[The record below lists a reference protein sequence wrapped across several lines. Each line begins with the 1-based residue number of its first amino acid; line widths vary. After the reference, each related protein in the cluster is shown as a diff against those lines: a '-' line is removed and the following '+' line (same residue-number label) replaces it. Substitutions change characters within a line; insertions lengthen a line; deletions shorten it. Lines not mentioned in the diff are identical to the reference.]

1 MPTDNGSPAN
11 KLPDSWRGLEH
22 WVHETLAL
30 SPENEGQLFQAI
42 DAVFLRYERL
52 WQLQKQQAI
61 NSLATTFADRMVR
74 AKTEIAARDRR
85 ITDIS
90 RHFEG
95 LVAQLTDKAI
105 RDPKTKLINLSH
117 FVERLESFLA
127 FEQRGKWCVV
137 GMVDIA
143 GFKHYNDT
151 LGHRAGDQII
161 EAVAGILRDRVR
173 DDDLLAREEANPQQQ
188 QQQPQSL
195 HGRFGGD
202 EFCFMLANLPSC
214 SQGYRIADRFREAVS
229 RFDWSSLDVR
239 LGSQPIRV
247 DVGVVCLKLGR
258 VADRR
263 GVVQDLATRLLERAD
278 ELMYTAKASR
288 TATTAFARVQIE
300 GGGLIDLPEA
310 EPARAEAEVGTSD

>member
-1 MPTDNGSPAN
+1 MPTDNGSPD
-11 KLPDSWRGLEH
+11 KQLPDTWRGLEH
-22 WVHETLAL
+22 WVHETLTL
-30 SPENEGQLFQAI
+30 SPEHESQLLAAI
-42 DAVFLRYERL
+42 DAVFARYERL
-52 WQLQKQQAI
+52 WQLQKQHAI

-74 AKTEIAARDRR
+74 AKTEIVARDRR

-127 FEQRGKWCVV
+127 FEQRGKWCAV

-151 LGHRAGDQII
+151 LGHRAGDHII
-161 EAVAGILRDRVR
+161 EGVAGILRERVR
-173 DDDLLAREEANPQQQ
+173 DDDLLAREDANSQQQ
-188 QQQPQSL
+188 NL

-214 SQGYRIADRFREAVS
+214 TQGYSIADRFREAVS

-258 VADRR
+258 VVDRR

-288 TATTAFARVQIE
+288 VATTAFARVRIE
-300 GGGLIDLPEA
+300 GNGLIDVPAPE
-310 EPARAEAEVGTSD
+310 PVQAEAEVATSE